1 MDKTVGIFGQNEIRD
16 KITEFNKNEGRA
28 KIIGPQMN
36 FSKGTL
42 VLEVQIDN
50 KTPNYEVPYKYINE

>member
-1 MDKTVGIFGQNEIRD
+1 M
-16 KITEFNKNEGRA
+16 EFNKNEGRV

-42 VLEVQIDN
+42 LLEVQIDN
-50 KTPNYEVPYKYINE
+50 KTPNYEVPYTYIDE